1 MSRTLVEAAL
11 STENARKALPEGTH
25 WRGINADVHLGY
37 RKQKRGGKWLVRW
50 YQGAQKYKQETIGT
64 ADDGKLQADGVTCL
78 NYEQAKGQAVRVV
91 SLRRADEL
99 ASIDGPAPTV
109 KSAVEVYLVARDARE
124 RSRQAG
130 EVGLRGDARQRLTKH
145 VLSAPVA
152 GVALHSLTESDLEKW
167 RAALP
172 MNLATTTVRRIVND
186 FKAAL
191 NAAAVKNRARLPAE
205 ISVVIKNGLMTE
217 GAETPTARDKSALP
231 DGDIRRILIA
241 AADIDARDGWDGDL
255 LRIVGVLA
263 ATGAR
268 FGQVSRMLVG
278 DVQLSQSR
286 LMVPTSRKGRG
297 AKKASHVAT
306 RVGEDVL
313 ETLRPAVAGRRA
325 KETLLERWRHKQTAR
340 TDTQGP
346 KWVRDK
352 RGPWANAAE
361 LARPWL
367 EIVTAAGLPA
377 DVVPYALRHSSIVRQ
392 LRNGLPVRL
401 VAALHDTS
409 TRMIESHYS
418 AAIIDALDELSA
430 GAVVPLMPAAT
441 DNVRRLRR

>member
-1 MSRTLVEAAL
+1 MPRTLVEAAL
-11 STENARKALPEGTH
+11 STENARRGLPEGIH
-25 WRGINADVHLGY
+25 WRGLSAEVHLGY

-50 YQGAQKYKQETIGT
+50 YQGEQKYRQETLAA
-64 ADDGKLQADGVTCL
+64 ADDGGLRADGENCL
-78 NYEQAKGQAVRVV
+78 SYEQAKKAATARV
-91 SLRRADEL
+91 SERRVEAL
-99 ASIDGPAPTV
+99 ASVNGEVPTV
-109 KSAVEVYLVARDARE
+109 NSAVEAYLISRDARE
-124 RSRQAG
+124 RTRHAG
-130 EVGLRGDARQRLTKH
+130 DVGLRLDARRRLSKH
-145 VLSAPVA
+145 VLSAPIA
-152 GVALHSLTESDLEKW
+152 AVALHTLTESDLEKW

-172 MNLATTTVRRIVND
+172 TNLAISTIRRIVND

-241 AADIDARDGWDGDL
+241 ATTIDARDGWDGDL

-268 FGQVSRMLVG
+268 FGQVSRMTVG
-278 DVQLSQSR
+278 DVQSARGR

-297 AKKASHVAT
+297 AKKASHIAT

-340 TDTQGP
+340 TETKGP
-346 KWVRDK
+346 TWVRDK
-352 RGPWANAAE
+352 RGPWLNATE

-441 DNVRRLRR
+441 DNVRQLRR